1 MYGYKWTDE
10 YGIFCLTIDEKIQ
23 KEIRPVF
30 KEELDFFQMYK
41 YWDYPDTDAP
51 LLWAEGV
58 RNYVINGICVAEAK
72 GGSFYTQPTIEL
84 HTQERLQLKPIDT
97 QRLYMVNEKLM
108 KSLEQRAISFIRTQ
122 HDTYKPRNYS
132 FVCAFSGG
140 KDSIVLLDLC
150 AKALAPDEFF
160 VIFSNTGMELSDT
173 YQAVEKAKARWPQL
187 RFYEAESHMVP
198 SDSWREF
205 GPPAAKNRW
214 CCSVHKS
221 VPTLLKLRQ
230 MTGDYNT
237 KAVVYDGV
245 RAEESARRAK
255 YEEISVGT
263 KNVSQINCSPIHKW
277 NNAEIYCYILKSNLM
292 INSAYRYGLFR
303 IGCMVCPM
311 SSDWWDSL
319 TGIHYSNEVA
329 ILRAFVEQYSA
340 NCKPPTEV
348 KKYVEQG
355 GWKMRSGGR
364 YLPNGGDRVAELIV
378 NNIIQ
383 FTISNPTQNWL
394 DVAKILGPVTEQYE
408 RSGVQK
414 IGDTS
419 YKYEINIE
427 KELFTIKYQ
436 PFQLMD
442 RYIISHLRGVANK
455 VAYCKGC
462 KTCEVQCPS
471 GAFSI
476 QSNGKILIRE
486 SKCIHCSKCISFT
499 DKGCL
504 IAKSLSVTEGRGKMD
519 LKGMNRY
526 QNFGFRKSFLDHFM
540 TYGVECFTRH
550 ELGNLQ
556 YKSLKVWLKESNLI
570 IVSKSTNAISI
581 TPLGKVI
588 MRFGAYNP
596 FTWAIIW
603 ANLAYNSVICKWFC
617 VTVEVGTSYDKA
629 DLIAKLGDIYSPT
642 TRGNAVGSLLETFR
656 QSPVGASLGQGLPIS
671 NTEYLRTGWEMPNA
685 VALLYSLYLYAEHTG
700 RHSFTLTEL
709 IKVHDN
715 PGAPGVSPADIYGL
729 DNKKLRECI
738 QGLALTFPDYIRVSF
753 INDLDNIVLDKKFT
767 SLNIIDLA
775 EF

>member
-1 MYGYKWTDE
+1 
-10 YGIFCLTIDEKIQ
+10 
-23 KEIRPVF
+23 
-30 KEELDFFQMYK
+30 
-41 YWDYPDTDAP
+41 
-51 LLWAEGV
+51 
-58 RNYVINGICVAEAK
+58 
-72 GGSFYTQPTIEL
+72 
-84 HTQERLQLKPIDT
+84 
-97 QRLYMVNEKLM
+97 
-108 KSLEQRAISFIRTQ
+108 
-122 HDTYKPRNYS
+122 
-132 FVCAFSGG
+132 
-140 KDSIVLLDLC
+140 
-150 AKALAPDEFF
+150 
-160 VIFSNTGMELSDT
+160 
-173 YQAVEKAKARWPQL
+173 
-187 RFYEAESHMVP
+187 
-198 SDSWREF
+198 
-205 GPPAAKNRW
+205 
-214 CCSVHKS
+214 
-221 VPTLLKLRQ
+221 
-230 MTGDYNT
+230 
-237 KAVVYDGV
+237 
-245 RAEESARRAK
+245 
-255 YEEISVGT
+255 
-263 KNVSQINCSPIHKW
+263 
-277 NNAEIYCYILKSNLM
+277 
-292 INSAYRYGLFR
+292 
-303 IGCMVCPM
+303 
-311 SSDWWDSL
+311 
-319 TGIHYSNEVA
+319 
-329 ILRAFVEQYSA
+329 
-340 NCKPPTEV
+340 
-348 KKYVEQG
+348 
-355 GWKMRSGGR
+355 
-364 YLPNGGDRVAELIV
+364 
-378 NNIIQ
+378 
-383 FTISNPTQNWL
+383 
-394 DVAKILGPVTEQYE
+394 
-408 RSGVQK
+408 
-414 IGDTS
+414 
-419 YKYEINIE
+419 
-427 KELFTIKYQ
+427 
-436 PFQLMD
+436 
-442 RYIISHLRGVANK
+442 
-455 VAYCKGC
+455 
-462 KTCEVQCPS
+462 
-471 GAFSI
+471 
-476 QSNGKILIRE
+476 
-486 SKCIHCSKCISFT
+486 
-499 DKGCL
+499 
-504 IAKSLSVTEGRGKMD
+504 MD